1 MWVVFAGTVLAANER
16 RVLAALLRVETALT
30 GRAVARIT
38 GLTQSTT
45 QRALTRL
52 REAGLVVAEPV
63 PPSLLYRPNP
73 ELLAMPAILALL
85 HLDNELRARITDH
98 VAGWRL
104 PPAAAVIY
112 GSVARGEARPGSDLD
127 ILVVRPD
134 TAEPDDAV
142 WQIQLAALVDH
153 VQRWSGRRA
162 SVIEMSRGE
171 VNHGLTIREPFLVE
185 AAREGWVVAGKPL
198 PELAGSGT

>member
-1 MWVVFAGTVLAANER
+1 MAPAPRGGSHLWERGAGRGAPR
-16 RVLAALLRVETALT
+16 FRPRH
-30 GRAVARIT
+30 
-38 GLTQSTT
+38 
-45 QRALTRL
+45 TR
-52 REAGLVVAEPV
+52 
-63 PPSLLYRPNP
+63 
-73 ELLAMPAILALL
+73 
-85 HLDNELRARITDH
+85 
-98 VAGWRL
+98 
-104 PPAAAVIY
+104 
-112 GSVARGEARPGSDLD
+112 GS
-127 ILVVRPD
+127 PD